1 MSDLSNDTA
10 NQPTTK
16 RSNGVKRFV
25 LLLLIPT
32 LLIVAGFFVYLHGG
46 RIIETDNA
54 YVKADKVPIS
64 PEISGVV
71 KHVSVRENQW
81 VEEGDLLFSLDP
93 EPFEVAVAKAEA
105 KLAQVT
111 TDLQATKASYYE
123 KQAEVELAKTKY
135 NFALR
140 EEKRQANL
148 VNDHFISASNF
159 DQAQQ
164 NVQLTRQQIDVIESE
179 LRSLATKLGGSI
191 DSPIEQHPS
200 YRTAL
205 AELAQAKLD
214 LTRVQVKAAEA
225 GVVSNLPEK
234 GEYVKA
240 GNSAMV
246 LVTTG
251 DIWIEANF
259 PETDLTYM
267 EPGQLVEIFID
278 TYPNQKWTGSIE
290 SLSPATGAEFSI
302 IPAQNATG
310 NWVKISQRVPVRIRL
325 DSISDKPQLRVG
337 FSAVVKVDTEHR
349 RQLFGMGG

>member
-1 MSDLSNDTA
+1 MSDTTNTT
-10 NQPTTK
+10 NTTPQPQT
-16 RSNGVKRFV
+16 SQHAKRFV
-25 LLLLIPT
+25 LLVLIPALLIAAS
-32 LLIVAGFFVYLHGG
+32 IYAYLHGG
-46 RIIETDNA
+46 RIVETDNA

-71 KHVSVRENQW
+71 KRVPVRENQW

-111 TDLQATKASYYE
+111 TDLEATKANYYE
-123 KQAEVELAKTKY
+123 KQAAIELAKTKY

-164 NVQLTRQQIDVIESE
+164 NVQLTRQQIDVSQSE
-179 LRSLATKLGGSI
+179 LNSLATKLGGSI
-191 DSPIEQHPS
+191 HSPIDAHPS
-200 YRTAL
+200 YRAAK
-205 AELAQAKLD
+205 AELAQAQLD
-214 LTRVQVKAAEA
+214 LSRVHIKAAEA
-225 GVVSNLPEK
+225 GVVSNIPEK

-240 GNSAMV
+240 GSSAMV

-251 DIWIEANF
+251 DLWIEANF

-267 EPGQLVEIFID
+267 EPGQQVDIFID
-278 TYPNQKWTGSIE
+278 TYPDQKWTGSVD

-310 NWVKISQRVPVRIRL
+310 NWVKISQRVPVRIRFDDL
-325 DSISDKPQLRVG
+325 KNKPQLRVG
-337 FSAVVKVDTEHR
+337 FSAIVKVDTRHE
-349 RQLFGMGG
+349 RQLFGMGE